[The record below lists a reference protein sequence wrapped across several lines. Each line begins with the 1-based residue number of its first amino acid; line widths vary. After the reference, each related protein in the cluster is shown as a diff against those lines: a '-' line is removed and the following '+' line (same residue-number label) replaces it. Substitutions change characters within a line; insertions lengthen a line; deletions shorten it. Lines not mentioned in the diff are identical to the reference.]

1 MLEITHQD
9 LSVMNLMYY
18 LMNMKLVQKAVTEP
32 DDLDILHACISI
44 SITLE
49 SPITLRLEV
58 PAPIILNVIVFDWLL
73 AVLSSIKLTIAVP
86 ELLELPLNA

>member
-1 MLEITHQD
+1 MYPMTHQ
-9 LSVMNLMYY
+9 YEAGAE
-18 LMNMKLVQKAVTEP
+18 AVTEP

-58 PAPIILNVIVFDWLL
+58 PAPIIH
-73 AVLSSIKLTIAVP
+73 
-86 ELLELPLNA
+86 